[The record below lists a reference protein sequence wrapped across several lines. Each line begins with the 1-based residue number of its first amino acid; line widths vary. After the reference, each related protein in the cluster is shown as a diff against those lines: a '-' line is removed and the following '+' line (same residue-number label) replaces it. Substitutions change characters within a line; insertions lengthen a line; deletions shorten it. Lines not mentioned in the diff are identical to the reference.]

1 MGDNGGFSFSARV
14 RSFGFAF
21 QGIAAAFRSQH
32 NMWIHVLATLV
43 VCGLGWM
50 LQVSSVEW
58 CLLLLAIT
66 SVFTAELFNT
76 AFEAL
81 CDVAS
86 PDYHPMVR
94 RAKDVSAGAV
104 LASAIGAAL
113 VGAIVFGPRLAG
125 FAG

>member
-1 MGDNGGFSFSARV
+1 MGDIGGFSLAARA

-21 QGIAAAFRSQH
+21 HGIAAAFRTQH
-32 NMWIHVLATLV
+32 NMWIHALVTLA

-50 LQVSSVEW
+50 FRVSSVEW
-58 CLLLLAIT
+58 CILLLAIAL
-66 SVFTAELFNT
+66 VFTAELLNS

-81 CDVAS
+81 CDVVS

-113 VGAIVFGPRLAG
+113 VGAIIFGPRLAG